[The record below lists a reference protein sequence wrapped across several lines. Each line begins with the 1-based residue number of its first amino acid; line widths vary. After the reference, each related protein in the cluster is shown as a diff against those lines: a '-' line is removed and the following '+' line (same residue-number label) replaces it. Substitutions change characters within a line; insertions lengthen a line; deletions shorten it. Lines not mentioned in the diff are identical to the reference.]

1 MSGELDRERIAEAR
15 APVRHAENGFR
26 LGKQIIRSR
35 FLRLTVRV
43 ARATSGSMGTSTYKA
58 PGFGVGRPKGIHSG
72 IAHDLGVAIVS
83 GKYPPGTILPAEERF
98 SSDNNVSRGT
108 YREATR
114 ILAAKGL
121 VHSRTKSGTR
131 VCERSKWNML
141 DLDVLAWMFESEP
154 SEEFVRSIFELRD
167 IVEPGAAA
175 LAAKRRDARDI
186 ARMGHALEEMQRHGL
201 QTAEGRAADQS
212 FHFLILECTRN
223 EPLVT
228 LSTSIAA
235 AVEWTTM
242 YARNEKRDLRDPM
255 PDHHAVFDAIMRG
268 DSEGARARMAELI
281 RNAFGDTGFR
291 ES

>member
-1 MSGELDRERIAEAR
+1 
-15 APVRHAENGFR
+15 
-26 LGKQIIRSR
+26 
-35 FLRLTVRV
+35 
-43 ARATSGSMGTSTYKA
+43 MGPSTYTA

-98 SSDNNVSRGT
+98 SSDHNVSRGT

-121 VHSRTKSGTR
+121 VQSRTKSGTR

-175 LAAKRRDARDI
+175 LAAKRRDGRDI

-201 QTAEGRAADQS
+201 QTVEGRAADQS

-255 PDHHAVFDAIMRG
+255 PDHHAVYDAIVQG
-268 DSEGARARMAELI
+268 DSEAARTRMAELV
-281 RNAFGDTGFR
+281 RNAFGDTGFQ
-291 ES
+291 EI